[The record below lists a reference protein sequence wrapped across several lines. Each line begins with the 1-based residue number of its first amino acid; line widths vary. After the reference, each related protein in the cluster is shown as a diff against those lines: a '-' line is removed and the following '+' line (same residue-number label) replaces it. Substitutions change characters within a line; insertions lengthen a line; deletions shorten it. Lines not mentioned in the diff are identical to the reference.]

1 MDRTTKEAA
10 RHPGARTG
18 RRVWESR
25 RRQQAAR
32 QGDVGRPRRTRPPE
46 RDHRTNLASRKQ
58 FVNDEEAPREQTPCR
73 CLAGIR
79 RRQLFLKSVSSSGTA
94 ARPAAP
100 ESLEWEEQLN
110 FV

>member
-1 MDRTTKEAA
+1 MGVQEA
-10 RHPGARTG
+10 
-18 RRVWESR
+18 
-25 RRQQAAR
+25 AAR

-46 RDHRTNLASRKQ
+46 RGHRTNLASRKQ
-58 FVNDEEAPREQTPCR
+58 FVNDEEAAREETPCR
-73 CLAGIR
+73 CLAGIGR
-79 RRQLFLKSVSSSGTA
+79 RRLFLKCVSNGGTA